1 MASVTVGGM
10 SEDKLEHAVISAE
23 QREMLGRK
31 WNRAVMFLFPV
42 FLIGGMIFTGISGGG
57 WNEVVDW
64 AFDPGIRVGFW
75 FLLSFHINLGIL
87 NLFEKG
93 TAWAFPAKK

>member
-1 MASVTVGGM
+1 MAGVTVGGM

-23 QREMLGRK
+23 QHEMLVRK
-31 WNRAVMFLFPV
+31 WGRAVMFLFPV

-57 WNEVVDW
+57 WDEIVDW
-64 AFDPGIRVGFW
+64 AFDPGITVGFW
-75 FLLSFHINLGIL
+75 FYFSFPINLIIL